1 MRNPI
6 RNSAHSQTEQ
16 VEQVQGPV
24 QQAAG
29 LESLPT
35 SPDLRNHGIMNCVWG
50 GRDLGPMAGH
60 RHGAKEQLN
69 KNNMK

>member
-35 SPDLRNHGIMNCVWG
+35 WPDLRNHELCL
-50 GRDLGPMAGH
+50 GRVRPWANGGH
-60 RHGAKEQLN
+60 RHGAKQQLN

>member
-29 LESLPT
+29 LESLELCKA
-35 SPDLRNHGIMNCVWG
+35 D
-50 GRDLGPMAGH
+50 MA
-60 RHGAKEQLN
+60 RFAES
-69 KNNMK
+69 